1 MNSEQEQL
9 KAIGDIRSM
18 MERSSRFISLSGL
31 SGIFAGIYALCGA
44 VAAYMYVGL
53 RLEFRSSRYW
63 EAARDSVGNLNIG
76 WYTFFFTIAFSV
88 LGLSLLTAF
97 IFTYRKAKKQGAA
110 IWDKTAKRLMINMAI
125 PLIAGGIYILILFW
139 RYHYVEMVA
148 PSMLLFYGLALLNA
162 SKYTLNEIRY
172 LGISEIALGLIAF
185 YDVGHGLF
193 YWAVGFGILH
203 IVYGGLMWWRYEAPR
218 APKGGEVN

>member
-9 KAIGDIRSM
+9 KAISDIRNM

-31 SGIFAGIYALCGA
+31 SGIFVGVYAICGA
-44 VAAYMYVGL
+44 IAAYLYVGL
-53 RLEFRSSRYW
+53 EFRTSQYW
-63 EAARDSVGNLNIG
+63 DAARDSVGNPNMG
-76 WYTFFFTIAFSV
+76 WNTFFFANAFAV
-88 LGLSLLTAF
+88 LSLSLITAF

-110 IWDKTAKRLMINMAI
+110 IWDKTAKRLMVNMAI
-125 PLIAGGIYILILFW
+125 PLIAGGVYILILFW
-139 RYHYVEMVA
+139 RYQYVEMVA

-172 LGISEIALGLIAF
+172 LGIFEIALGLIAF

-193 YWAVGFGILH
+193 YWAMGFGILH
-203 IVYGGLMWWRYEAPR
+203 IVYGGLMWWKYERSPLT
-218 APKGGEVN
+218 PEGGTIN